1 MIKMYKNSISEKIP
15 MKNLTVTLMNLYK
28 TKTLLS
34 LKINNFKKKII
45 IKKKLAYIKYSK
57 KIFLI

>member
-1 MIKMYKNSISEKIP
+1 MYKNSISEKIP

-34 LKINNFKKKII
+34 LKKNNFKKKII